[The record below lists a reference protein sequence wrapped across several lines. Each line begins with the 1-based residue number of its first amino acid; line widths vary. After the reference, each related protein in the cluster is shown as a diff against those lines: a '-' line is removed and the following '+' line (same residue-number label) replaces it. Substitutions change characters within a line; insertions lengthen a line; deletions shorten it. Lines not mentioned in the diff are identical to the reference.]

1 MKIRVLHLITGLP
14 VGGTQMML
22 TKLVA
27 AMDRTAFDLEV
38 ASLEVL
44 RPMAERISSFGVPV
58 RTLEMRSSRL
68 DPRRLLRFVGW
79 LRRGRFDVIQTWMYH
94 ADLLGGLAAKL
105 AGRLPVAWGI
115 RQSNLDPRHNK
126 RSTLGIV
133 KACAKLSSW
142 LPSRIVCCS
151 EVARRVHAEAG
162 YDADKLMVIPNGF
175 DLRTFRPDREARLA
189 LRRELGLADSA
200 ILIGH
205 VARFDTQKD
214 HRTLMRAAGLLKDV
228 EEDLHFVLCGEGVD
242 ADNPLLRRWIVD
254 AGIAA
259 RCHLLGLRQDVH
271 RVHAALDI
279 EVCSSVGEGFSNAI
293 GEAMA
298 CGVPCASTDVG
309 DSSLL
314 IADTGRVVAPG
325 EPAALAGACRD
336 LLRIGSEGRSRL
348 GLAARQR
355 VAERFSLPAITAQ
368 YESLY
373 RDLAAHVRH

>member
-27 AMDRTAFDLEV
+27 AMDRTAFDVEV

-58 RTLEMRSSRL
+58 QTLEMKSGRL

-175 DLRTFRPDREARLA
+175 DLQTFRPDPQARLA

-214 HRTLMRAAGLLKDV
+214 HRTLMQAAGLLEDAAEDV
-228 EEDLHFVLCGEGVD
+228 HFVLCGEGVD
-242 ADNPLLRRWIVD
+242 ADNPLLRRWIGD
-254 AGIAA
+254 AGVAA

-279 EVCSSVGEGFSNAI
+279 GVCSSVGEGFSNAI

-314 IADTGRVVAPG
+314 VGDTGRVVSPG
-325 EPAALAGACRD
+325 EPAALAAACRD
-336 LLRIGSEGRSRL
+336 LLRIGSEERSRL
-348 GLAARQR
+348 GRAARQR
-355 VAERFSLPAITAQ
+355 ISERFSLPAVTAQ